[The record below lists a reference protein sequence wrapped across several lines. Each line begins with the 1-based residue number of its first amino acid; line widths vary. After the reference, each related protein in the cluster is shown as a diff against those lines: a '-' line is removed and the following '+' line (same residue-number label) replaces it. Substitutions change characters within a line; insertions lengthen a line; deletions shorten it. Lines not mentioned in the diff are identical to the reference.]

1 MVAKCLL
8 VATIGRISLTV
19 NLSTLN
25 HSVIL
30 NENVHYKFI
39 DAVLTSGC
47 VCPGD
52 ILSYECTATEGDI
65 ATIWTGSAFNCYW
78 SDEIVLLHSRFD
90 TGTYG
95 TCNNGAIAAR
105 SLSAEGNNYT
115 SQLNVTVTPDTAG
128 KTIECASD
136 NGLRINRLFT
146 STIPTITGLTLA
158 TSCLCLI
165 TDTQHNRATLATQHT
180 RNQ

>member
-8 VATIGRISLTV
+8 VTIIGRISLTV
-19 NLSTLN
+19 ILSTLN

-52 ILSYECTATEGDI
+52 TLSYECTVTGAST
-65 ATIWTGSAFNCYW
+65 TIWRGSAFNCYRYN
-78 SDEIVLLHSRFD
+78 EIVLLHSRFD

-95 TCNNGAIAAR
+95 TCNNGAIVAR
-105 SLSAEGNNYT
+105 GLSIEGNNYT
-115 SQLNVTVTPDTAG
+115 SQLNVSVTPNTVG
-128 KTIECASD
+128 KTIECGSD

-146 STIPTITGLTLA
+146 LTIPIITGLSLA

-165 TDTQHNRATLATQHT
+165 TDTDHNRATLATQYS